1 MARQG
6 QAIEL
11 IRLIASLQGS
21 LGGLS
26 LGDIQE
32 RFAVSRRTAE
42 RLRDAVQVLY
52 PELEEIVL
60 PGGSKRW
67 RLPGLRAAELI
78 RWTADEVAALETEAR
93 FARDGGRAL
102 QAKQLEDVATK
113 IRARLARPEAF
124 RLDTDAAALAEA
136 EGLAM
141 RPGPRIR
148 VGEGVVEALRSAI
161 LACRPVQLTYIR
173 SRTRETLERVLHPYG
188 FLYGPRPYLVGFEP
202 AVADVRLLALSGI
215 REAAVLDGCFE
226 RPDDF
231 DLRRFAER
239 SFGVFQEP
247 TYDVVW
253 RLDAA
258 VAASAREYVFHPT
271 QELEDRP
278 DGSLIVRFRAGG
290 LQEMAFHAFTWQ
302 GHLEVLQPKE
312 LRELLREMAET
323 VAAVHGS

>member
-1 MARQG
+1 MARHG
-6 QAIEL
+6 QAIDL
-11 IRLIASLQGS
+11 IRLISSLQGS

-32 RFAVSRRTAE
+32 RFDVSRRTAE

-52 PELEEIVL
+52 PELEEIVQ

-67 RLPGLRAAELI
+67 RLPGPRAAALI

-93 FARDGGRAL
+93 FARDAGRAV
-102 QAKQLEDVATK
+102 QAGLLEEVAIK
-113 IRARLARPEAF
+113 IRAHLERPEAF
-124 RLDTDAAALAEA
+124 RLDTDATALAEA

-148 VGEGVVEALRSAI
+148 VAEGIVEVLRSAI
-161 LACRPVQLTYIR
+161 LACRPVRLAYIR
-173 SRTRETLERVLHPYG
+173 TRTREPLQRVLHPYG

-202 AVADVRLLALSGI
+202 AVEEARLLALSGI
-215 REAAVLDGCFE
+215 REAVMLDGCFE

-231 DLRRFAER
+231 DLRRFAEH

-247 TYDVVW
+247 IHEVVW
-253 RLDAA
+253 RLDAS

-302 GHLEVLQPKE
+302 GHLEVLRPKE

-323 VAAVHGS
+323 VATVHGP